1 MITTYMMSYFKPATA
16 VISVLFFL
24 AGVVAPPPPAAALTV
39 KEEKE
44 MADEFLNTVFEYYDV
59 IEDPMINDYIRELGK
74 KLTRSVPPQ
83 ALDFHFYVIREDKFN
98 AFAGPGGHIFVFSGL
113 IEAMENENE
122 LAAILTHE
130 MAHVSARHISD
141 MIEKSKKTSMTTLA
155 GVIAGIL
162 IGLGGASAA
171 GSALTIGSVAAGQT
185 MTLAYS
191 RENEMQADRL
201 GRKYLTGAGYD
212 LYGLLSVLK
221 KIRAREWFG
230 EKQIPTYMKTHPATT
245 DRLIRIENTLE
256 EKRRHEVQ
264 NSYAFERV
272 RARIMALYGT
282 DSDTLSRL
290 EEMAE
295 NAPENPAAQYGYGLG
310 LAERGKP
317 EAAISQLETASALRP
332 DDAYIAIALGRAHF
346 LAGHY
351 DKAAEIFT
359 HIQNLKQYGPEGMLH
374 LGRVEMARGHFKAAA
389 AIFAD
394 LLAAHPDHEDAFYFL
409 GRNFGEMGQLG
420 NAHYYLGRYYR
431 SQNDWSNAR
440 FHFNRALQHTDS
452 AEQKTKIEKKLDS
465 LKTPQRPKRGKNP
478 VIGPPGF

>member
-1 MITTYMMSYFKPATA
+1 MNTTYMMSYFKPAIA
-16 VISVLFFL
+16 VISMLFFL

-39 KEEKE
+39 QEERE
-44 MADEFLNTVFEYYDV
+44 MAEEFLDTVFEYYDV
-59 IEDPMINDYIRELGK
+59 IEDPMINDYIRDLGK
-74 KLTRSVPPQ
+74 KLTHSVPPQ

-171 GSALTIGSVAAGQT
+171 GSALTIGSMAAGQT

-191 RENEMQADRL
+191 RENEMQADQI

-212 LYGLLSVLK
+212 LHGLLSVLK

-245 DRLIRIENTLE
+245 DRLIRIDNTLDDDRQHDV
-256 EKRRHEVQ
+256 K
-264 NSYAFERV
+264 NSYAFERT
-272 RARIMALYGT
+272 RARIKALYGT
-282 DSDTLSRL
+282 GSDSLNQL
-290 EEMAE
+290 EQMAE
-295 NAPENPAAQYGYGLG
+295 NAPESPAAQYGYGLG
-310 LAERGKP
+310 LAERGQP
-317 EAAISQLETASALRP
+317 EDAISHLQTASELRP

-351 DKAAEIFT
+351 DKAAEILN
-359 HIQNLKQYGPEGMLH
+359 HIRNLKQYGPDGILH
-374 LGRVEMARGHFKAAA
+374 LGRVEMARGHFHAAA

-394 LLAAHPDHEDAFYFL
+394 LLAAYPEHENAFYFL
-409 GRNFGEMGQLG
+409 GQSFGEMEQLG

-440 FHFNRALQHTDS
+440 FHFKRALQHTDS
-452 AEQKTKIEKKLDS
+452 AEQKSRIQKKLDS
-465 LKTPQRPKRGKNP
+465 LKNPQRPRREKNP
-478 VIGPPGF
+478 GLSPPGF